1 MKRTFMSFA
10 GVAAGLVSLPLILE
24 ACSNDVTKV
33 DEEILKGASVI
44 GLKEKM
50 PVCNTTNIGD
60 VIYVT
65 DSSKTYICANGEW
78 HVMDGIDGENG
89 KDGEDGTP
97 GKQGEIGKQGDQG
110 ASCSMR
116 AIRKSSLT
124 GIEVACGDE
133 LDTLWSG
140 KDGEN
145 GRDGQDGLDGENGKD
160 GQDGKDG
167 LARTLLSSCSLTKVA
182 STDESRFG
190 VEIACT
196 DAEPDTLW
204 NGVDGKDGG
213 NGNQGPSGDGCTSKK
228 LYDENNKFVA
238 IEVTC
243 GSGDNITRDTLVNG
257 IDGKDGLP
265 GDVTSSCDLARVTDT
280 DGRNGIEVTCGSS
293 APDTLWN
300 GLNGKD
306 ASPASDG
313 ANCSSEA
320 VTDENGKHG
329 VTITCGTESTTLWD
343 GSDGGKGPDGNP
355 GNPGA
360 AGAGCVAVMGERG
373 IVEVTCGSGDNEK
386 SFNIYKAL
394 CDNEPYDPEGFMC
407 DNGDVVAKGYEM
419 CGDKYYDPAS
429 NDCINGIIVNVGW
442 LLCDKEEYDPDEYA
456 CYFDKTIDV
465 RGLEICGSALYNPT
479 THTCYDKAT
488 NLADVKGL
496 TYFNGALYST
506 GSMTDTRTSPA
517 TEYNTMTVKTATTSQ
532 TWLAQNLNYP
542 TSSGSMCGGS
552 SKDCST
558 YGRLYNWSAAQTA
571 CPSGWHLPTLEEWNT
586 FICTLDAGKC
596 IASNNSYGSEYAGYG
611 KEVSNKGSDNA
622 AINAIRTVGKWPN
635 NSGSTNKTG
644 FSAVPA
650 GFGDNPQNNLQHTDW
665 NIFWSNGHCG
675 NNSVGC
681 HIQLTDTQLLATN
694 QQLGDYYLT
703 VRCIQDAE

>member
-265 GDVTSSCDLARVTDT
+265 GEVTASCDLARVTAT
-280 DGRNGIEVTCGSS
+280 DGRTGIEITCG
-293 APDTLWN
+293 ANDPDTLWN

-343 GSDGGKGPDGNP
+343 GDKGSDGKDGKQGNA
-355 GNPGA
+355 GA
-360 AGAGCVAVMGERG
+360 AGVGCTATEGANGV
-373 IVEVTCGSGDNEK
+373 VEITCGSGDNEK
-386 SFNIYKAL
+386 SFNVYKGK
-394 CDNEPYDPEGFMC
+394 CGSDPYDPDE
-407 DNGDVVAKGYEM
+407 Y
-419 CGDKYYDPAS
+419 
-429 NDCINGIIVNVGW
+429 DCINGVVVNPGW
-442 LLCDKEEYDPDEYA
+442 LLCDGTAYDPTEDD
-456 CYFDKTIDV
+456 CYFGNTV
-465 RGLEICGSALYNPT
+465 
-479 THTCYDKAT
+479 
-488 NLADVKGL
+488 DVKGL
-496 TYFNGALYST
+496 TLFNGALYTSGT
-506 GSMTDTRTSPA
+506 MTDSRTSPA

-542 TSSGSMCGGS
+542 TSSGSMCGGNN
-552 SKDCST
+552 KDCST
-558 YGRLYNWSAAQTA
+558 YGRLYNWSAAQSA

-586 FICTLDAGKC
+586 FICTLDNGKC
-596 IASNNSYGSEYAGYG
+596 TASANGMG
-611 KEVSNKGSDNA
+611 KEVSSSGTDNA

-635 NSGSTNKTG
+635 NSGSTNTTG

-650 GFGDNPQNNLQHTDW
+650 GFGDNPQNNLQNTDW